1 MPEKSYGCIAKC
13 AYFARAITPTMKNQ
27 YTRLCTALFLLIA
40 LGTACKKDNTTTPAE
55 TMDQRYSIAIKD
67 AMVADSSEI
76 TDTLWALTAANQH
89 LQWKTVHGQQYVLMA
104 TFMRFPGSYPAGD
117 SINTTW
123 GDGWLFIPS
132 QMKSRLLPGFTAT
145 SDTIM
150 RISQL
155 LGLPPVNSK
164 SNTNIATIWVPTSRL
179 FRPAGNPDI
188 TTSTASAVLAN
199 GLPDDY
205 VTWFNNYIIYAYY
218 HTLQSS
224 TDFHYPWTRM
234 GYTYDW
240 APGASKVGLSEYVL
254 KANTGCWVEQTS
266 SAADFF
272 KQ

>member
-1 MPEKSYGCIAKC
+1 MLLLCQPQI
-13 AYFARAITPTMKNQ
+13 ITMKNQ
-27 YTRLCTALFLLIA
+27 YTRLCAALFVLIT
-40 LGTACKKDNTTTPAE
+40 LGTACKKDDPTPPVE
-55 TMDQRYSIAIKD
+55 TMDQRYATAITD
-67 AMVADSSEI
+67 AMVADSSEV
-76 TDTLWALTAANQH
+76 TDTLWAITAANPN
-89 LQWKTVHGQQYVLMA
+89 LQWKTVNGQQYVLMA
-104 TFMRFPGSYPAGD
+104 TFMRFPSSYPAGD

-123 GDGWLFIPS
+123 GDGWIFIPS
-132 QMKSRLLPGFTAT
+132 QMKKRLLPVLTAT
-145 SDTIM
+145 SDTIL

-164 SNTNIATIWVPTSRL
+164 SNTHIATMWVPASRL

-188 TTSTASAVLAN
+188 TTSTASPVLAN

-218 HTLQSS
+218 HPLQSD

-254 KANTGCWVEQTS
+254 RGNSGCWVEQTTT
-266 SAADFF
+266 AAGFF